1 MRAAFLLGGAV
12 CLAVTGCRGQDLSR
26 TLQPGQ
32 TWTYRVLAP
41 PMRYVETVRA
51 TRNVPV
57 AGANGVELVSGL
69 GTSRLAW
76 KNNVL
81 YASKL
86 GTTFYEPA
94 IPLWSR
100 AAMKHHGRAVAF
112 GKTTPVAGNLTPPPD
127 KSVEL
132 TINGQKL
139 KLDEAVIV
147 LSGGGPTREIRT
159 WIHPTRGLV
168 QQEERVNG
176 RLRLQTQML
185 TTESL
190 AQLEASPKV
199 EPKSPE

>member
-1 MRAAFLLGGAV
+1 MRAVHLTGLALSLMLL
-12 CLAVTGCRGQDLSR
+12 GCRGQDLSG

-57 AGANGVELVSGL
+57 AGANGVELASGL

-100 AAMKHHGRAVAF
+100 SEMKHHGRALSF
-112 GKTTPVAGNLTPPPD
+112 GRTSPVAGNLTPPPS
-127 KSVEL
+127 KPVEL

-139 KLDEAVIV
+139 KLEEAVIV
-147 LSGGGPTREIRT
+147 LTGDGPPREIRT
-159 WIHPTRGLV
+159 WIHPSRGLV

-176 RLRLQTQML
+176 RLRIQTQML
-185 TTESL
+185 TAQSL